1 MEDST
6 SHKAYVGS
14 MQIEQSVS
22 EVLPDICGQHANRV
36 KVAKL
41 LTRPIVDP
49 GTVPSAAGTP
59 C

>member
-1 MEDST
+1 M
-6 SHKAYVGS
+6 GS